1 MQAGLGIPGVCPF
14 AAHESASS
22 WQENQTSSSCRKEL
36 DVIVVESGPPRV
48 CWWLAAGARRDGEGG
63 SEGGRLIT
71 PDPQLLTISRCAGS
85 GRRSGTGQ
93 NRRPPAGLHVERSG
107 VCRVKRNE
115 QALTPPETGRAASGE
130 GGRARGGAS
139 RPGSRRARCA
149 VARQQPRACPGSRP
163 EEAANVP
170 RDAVDPRAHLRRTAT
185 ARAPLRAFRES
196 ATSTRRTATRQRPET
211 RR

>member
-14 AAHESASS
+14 AAYESASS
-22 WQENQTSSSCRKEL
+22 WQETKHRHHAGKEL

-48 CWWLAAGARRDGEGG
+48 CWFRTAFRDRTEPETAGRIARRTVGRVSREEERTGVDSAGNRPGG
-63 SEGGRLIT
+63 FRRGGKG
-71 PDPQLLTISRCAGS
+71 A
-85 GRRSGTGQ
+85 GRRK
-93 NRRPPAGLHVERSG
+93 PP
-107 VCRVKRNE
+107 RNH
-115 QALTPPETGRAASGE
+115 G
-130 GGRARGGAS
+130 
-139 RPGSRRARCA
+139 ARCA
-149 VARQQPRACPGSRP
+149 VARQQPRACPGSRS

-170 RDAVDPRAHLRRTAT
+170 RGAVDPRVNLRRTAT